1 MHRIY
6 LPVMDNR
13 NRFGPCYVALVAMLW
28 AELEEWLQAMQGRDG
43 QCSGAG
49 PGVDAERIEAL
60 LLELAL
66 LHECTDSFVVRKN
79 MSPEERERMRRM
91 VGDVWS
97 LLDVQPFEARNDTT
111 RVAVER
117 TQNRLFDEAR
127 EMARSVARRRA
138 DETCEGLEFADYRI
152 IAARLR
158 SSGRH

>member
-1 MHRIY
+1 
-6 LPVMDNR
+6 MDNR

-28 AELEEWLQAMQGRDG
+28 AELEEWLQVMRGRDG
-43 QCSGAG
+43 QCDRVG
-49 PGVDAERIEAL
+49 PSVGAERIEAL

-79 MSPEERERMRRM
+79 MTLEERERMRRM

-97 LLDVQPFEARNDTT
+97 LLDVKPFEARDDST

-127 EMARSVARRRA
+127 EMARGVARRRA

-158 SSGRH
+158 SSSRH